1 MRTAAAAAR
10 SPIEPPNPLAARA
23 PEPTAGG
30 RPESRRTTGAPAGAA
45 SRGRRAR
52 RLSFGPSEHRDR
64 WRPEDRA
71 TGSPMGNTA
80 RGAARQPIETDDPT
94 RSRSGTK
101 RPPADRRNAASP
113 ASRAARAGAVVSRG
127 RRSRRLSFGPAE
139 QGDRMATG
147 RPNAGSPKGSTAPGA
162 TRQPIETDDPARS
175 RSGTKRPPAD
185 RSHPVSPAH
194 GRPGPARSRAVVGL
208 ADSPSGLR
216 NTATER
222 RSEDRT
228 PVVRKDHGAG
238 NRPSSGRTRRP
249 HRALAQRKG
258 PSAADRTY
266 PASPASRPAR
276 AGAVSRGRRSRRLV
290 LRSCGTPRPNGG
302 PVRRQPGGG
311 REDSARPRH
320 PKPAAPPARAPE
332 RTAARPGGVTPHCRR
347 PGRPAPAQRGLV
359 ARLADSPSVVRNTA
373 TEWRPENR
381 TAKVRR

>member
-45 SRGRRAR
+45 SRGRRVR

-101 RPPADRRNAASP
+101 RPPADRRTAASP

-127 RRSRRLSFGPAE
+127 RRARPTLLPSYGTP
-139 QGDRMATG
+139 
-147 RPNAGSPKGSTAPGA
+147 RPNGDPGTERQRSEGKHGAGK
-162 TRQPIETDDPARS
+162 QPVVRSKTPRTLAASASERPAA
-175 RSGTKRPPAD
+175 G
-185 RSHPVSPAH
+185 
-194 GRPGPARSRAVVGL
+194 RSRAVVGL

-249 HRALAQRKG
+249 HRALAERKG

-381 TAKVRR
+381 TARVRR